1 MKNDPPLVDGGPESS
16 QQIKQDT
23 FWSDFPPPSIPKT
36 DLPQQAGR
44 KKKPAAKVS
53 ALSAFRLR
61 CEARALLVAEGV
73 LDFQTAVDELQI
85 SAVKSSII
93 DVVGQDAVQAIMA
106 TAFAK
111 VRP

>member
-1 MKNDPPLVDGGPESS
+1 MKTDPPSPSGGSESS
-16 QQIKQDT
+16 HQIKQGT
-23 FWSDFPPPSIPKT
+23 FWSDFPPPSTPKT
-36 DLPQQAGR
+36 EFSQQAGR

-93 DVVGQDAVQAIMA
+93 DVVGQDAVQVIMA
-106 TAFAK
+106 AAFAK